1 MSRPSMFIGSSSEGK
16 EIAQH
21 VRAQLT
27 DNAEVTIWNEGPFG
41 LGQGT
46 LESLVKALDQ
56 FDFAVLVLTPDDMV
70 ESRENMMQSPRDNVL
85 FECGLFMGRLGRER
99 TFIIYDADQPLKIPS
114 DLAGLTHAKYR
125 GERKDR
131 NLLAAV
137 GEACDPIRHMV
148 RKHGS
153 REEGTLSHIAV
164 GSARLIFLLR
174 YLDKMGRV
182 VRTEFIGRVLYAYK
196 DPQLPIKNPYDEE
209 GWRRAASY
217 ALYYLRDLGLVE
229 YAGSGY
235 GVKISERGQRY
246 LKLPKIQEDY
256 KHAFSASLSAL

>member
-16 EIAQH
+16 TIAQH
-21 VRAQLT
+21 VRAQLM
-27 DNAEVTIWNEGPFG
+27 DDAEVTIWNEGPFG

-114 DLAGLTHAKYR
+114 DLAGVTHSKYR
-125 GERKDR
+125 SNRKDR

-148 RKHGS
+148 REHGS
-153 REEGTLSHIAV
+153 REERTLSQIAV

-174 YLDKMGRV
+174 YLDSKGGF
-182 VRTEFIGRVLYAYK
+182 VRTEYVARVLYAYN
-196 DPQLPIKNPYDEE
+196 DPHLPIETAYDDE

-217 ALYYLRDLGLVE
+217 ALYYLRDLGLVD
-229 YAGSGY
+229 YAGY

-246 LKLPKIQEDY
+246 LNLPKTQADY
-256 KHAFSASLSAL
+256 AHAFAASLSVSVL

>member
-1 MSRPSMFIGSSSEGK
+1 MFIGSSSEGK
-16 EIAQH
+16 TIAQH
-21 VRAQLT
+21 VRTQLT
-27 DNAEVTIWNEGPFG
+27 DSAEVTIWNEGPFG

-46 LESLVKALDQ
+46 LESLVKAVKALDQ
-56 FDFAVLVLTPDDMV
+56 FDFAVLVLTPDDMI

-99 TFIIYDADQPLKIPS
+99 TFIIYDADQALKIPS
-114 DLAGLTHAKYR
+114 DLAGVTHAKYR

-137 GEACDPIRHMV
+137 GEACDPIRNMV
-148 RKHGS
+148 REHGS
-153 REEGTLSHIAV
+153 REERTLSHIAV

-174 YLDKMGRV
+174 YLDKMGGF
-182 VRTEFIGRVLYAYK
+182 VRTEFIGKVLYAYRG
-196 DPQLPIKNPYDEE
+196 PHLPIKTPYDEE

-229 YAGSGY
+229 HAGSGY

-256 KHAFSASLSAL
+256 EHAFSASLSAL

>member
-1 MSRPSMFIGSSSEGK
+1 MSRPSMFIGSSSKGK
-16 EIAQH
+16 TIAQH
-21 VRAQLT
+21 VRTQIT
-27 DNAEVTIWNEGPFG
+27 DDAEVTIWNEGPFG

-46 LESLVKALDQ
+46 LESLIEALDQ

-70 ESRENMMQSPRDNVL
+70 ESGENMMQSPRDNVL

-99 TFIIYDADQPLKIPS
+99 TFIIYDADEPLKIPS
-114 DLAGLTHAKYR
+114 DLAGVTHARYR
-125 GERKDR
+125 GKRKDR

-148 RKHGS
+148 REHGS
-153 REEGTLSHIAV
+153 REERTLSHIAV

-174 YLDKMGRV
+174 YLNNIGGF
-182 VRTEFIGRVLYAYK
+182 VRTESIGKVLYAYK
-196 DPQLPIKNPYDEE
+196 DPHLPIKTPYDEE

-229 YAGSGY
+229 YAGY

-246 LKLPKIQEDY
+246 LKLPKIQVDY
-256 KHAFSASLSAL
+256 EHAFSASLSAL

>member
-1 MSRPSMFIGSSSEGK
+1 
-16 EIAQH
+16 
-21 VRAQLT
+21 
-27 DNAEVTIWNEGPFG
+27 
-41 LGQGT
+41 
-46 LESLVKALDQ
+46 
-56 FDFAVLVLTPDDMV
+56 
-70 ESRENMMQSPRDNVL
+70 
-85 FECGLFMGRLGRER
+85 
-99 TFIIYDADQPLKIPS
+99 
-114 DLAGLTHAKYR
+114 
-125 GERKDR
+125 
-131 NLLAAV
+131 
-137 GEACDPIRHMV
+137 MV